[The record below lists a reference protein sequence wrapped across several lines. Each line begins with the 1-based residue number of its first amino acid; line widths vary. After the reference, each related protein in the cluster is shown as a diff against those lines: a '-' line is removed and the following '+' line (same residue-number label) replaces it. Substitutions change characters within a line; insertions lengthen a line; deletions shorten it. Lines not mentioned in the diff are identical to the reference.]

1 MLRVITQCSHSEFL
15 TVVLPKAAFLLAEGQ
30 VQSLTVVP
38 DLRVK
43 ILGETLQPQGRS
55 RWHLS
60 KCAEQSI
67 AFGLSYIMSSGQH
80 GVLGLC
86 LVTLNNQH
94 HWVQVIRCSLGYTGV
109 PDKAIFICLKG
120 IKKKQGKLLQLME
133 TLSWSFFLGGFCSN
147 EDILDISG
155 PYFHL
160 VPGKR
165 L

>member
-15 TVVLPKAAFLLAEGQ
+15 IVVLPKAAFLLAEGQ

-60 KCAEQSI
+60 KYAEQSI
-67 AFGLSYIMSSGQH
+67 AFGFSYIMSSGHH

-86 LVTLNNQH
+86 LVTLNKQH

-120 IKKKQGKLLQLME
+120 I
-133 TLSWSFFLGGFCSN
+133 F
-147 EDILDISG
+147 
-155 PYFHL
+155 
-160 VPGKR
+160 
-165 L
+165 